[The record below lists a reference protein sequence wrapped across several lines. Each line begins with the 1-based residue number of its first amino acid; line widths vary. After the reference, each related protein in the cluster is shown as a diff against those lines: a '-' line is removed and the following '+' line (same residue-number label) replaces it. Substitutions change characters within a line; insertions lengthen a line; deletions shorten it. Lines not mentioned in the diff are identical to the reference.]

1 MEDQMHPT
9 RNDIAENS
17 RMGVIA
23 LLNARLADLIDL
35 QLALKHAHWN
45 VKGPHFIALHAMF
58 DDLQG
63 GLAAHIDDMAER
75 ITALGG
81 TAMGTMQDT
90 AKATSLPALPSDVFD
105 GLRLVEALADRTA
118 ALGKAV
124 RKGIE
129 ETTEMGDADAA
140 DLLTGL
146 SRQLDK
152 NLWFLE
158 AHLQRL

>member
-1 MEDQMHPT
+1 MHKT
-9 RNDIAENS
+9 RNDIAANARKS
-17 RMGVIA
+17 VSA

-45 VKGPHFIALHAMF
+45 VKGPNFIALHEMF
-58 DDLQG
+58 DAMTDSYD
-63 GLAAHIDDMAER
+63 AHVDDMAER

-81 TAMGTMQDT
+81 TAMGSVQ
-90 AKATSLPALPSDVFD
+90 AVEKATSLAPFPADVFD
-105 GLRLVEALADRTA
+105 GMKLVEALAERTA
-118 ALGKAV
+118 ALAKSV

-129 ETTEMGDADAA
+129 ETDEAGDVDAA
-140 DLLTGL
+140 DILTAL

-158 AHLQRL
+158 SHLQKG

>member
-1 MEDQMHPT
+1 MHPT
-9 RNDIAENS
+9 RNDMAENA
-17 RMGVIA
+17 RKGVAA

-45 VKGPHFIALHAMF
+45 VKGPHFIALHDLF
-58 DDLQG
+58 DDLHG
-63 GLAAHIDDMAER
+63 ALTPHIDDMAER

-81 TAMGTMQDT
+81 TAMGSLQGIE
-90 AKATSLPALPSDVFD
+90 KATSLPPLPTDLFD
-105 GLRLVEALADRTA
+105 GLKLLEALADRTA
-118 ALGKAV
+118 ALGKSV
-124 RKGIE
+124 RQGIA

-152 NLWFLE
+152 TLWFLE
-158 AHLQRL
+158 AHLQRG

>member
-1 MEDQMHPT
+1 MHPT

-23 LLNARLADLIDL
+23 LLNARLADLIDH

-45 VKGPHFIALHAMF
+45 VKGPHFIALHALF
-58 DDLQG
+58 DTLQG
-63 GLAAHIDDMAER
+63 GLTGHIDDMAER

-81 TAMGTMQDT
+81 TAMGSLQ
-90 AKATSLPALPSDVFD
+90 AIGKATSLTALPTDMFD
-105 GLRLVEALADRTA
+105 GIKLVEALADRTA

-152 NLWFLE
+152 DLWFLE

>member
-1 MEDQMHPT
+1 MHPT

-17 RMGVIA
+17 RNGVIA

-45 VKGPHFIALHAMF
+45 VKGPHFIALHEMF

-63 GLAAHIDDMAER
+63 GLSEPIDDMAER
-75 ITALGG
+75 IVALGG
-81 TAMGTMQDT
+81 TAMGSVQ
-90 AKATSLPALPSDVFD
+90 AVAAATSLAPFPGDVFD
-105 GLRLVEALADRTA
+105 GLRIVEALADRTA
-118 ALGKAV
+118 ALARSV

-152 NLWFLE
+152 ALWFLE
-158 AHLQRL
+158 AHLQRG

>member
-1 MEDQMHPT
+1 MHQT
-9 RNDIAENS
+9 RNDIAENA
-17 RMGVIA
+17 RKGVIA

-45 VKGPHFIALHAMF
+45 VKGPHFIALHTMF

-63 GLAAHIDDMAER
+63 PLTGQIDDMAER

-81 TAMGTMQDT
+81 TAMGSLQGVE
-90 AKATSLPALPSDVFD
+90 KATSLPALPTDLFD
-105 GLRLVEALADRTA
+105 GLGLVGALADRTA

-124 RKGIE
+124 RQGIAD
-129 ETTEMGDADAA
+129 TTEMGDADAA

-152 NLWFLE
+152 TLWFLE
-158 AHLQRL
+158 AHLQRS

>member
-1 MEDQMHPT
+1 MHPT
-9 RNDIAENS
+9 RNDIAENA
-17 RMGVIA
+17 RKGVTA

-45 VKGPHFIALHAMF
+45 VKGPHFIALHEMF

-63 GLAAHIDDMAER
+63 GLSGHIDDMAER

-81 TAMGTMQDT
+81 TAMGSVQ
-90 AKATSLPALPSDVFD
+90 AVGAATSLSPFPADLVD
-105 GLRLVEALADRTA
+105 GLRIVEALADRTA
-118 ALGKAV
+118 ALGRSV
-124 RKGIE
+124 RRGIE
-129 ETTEMGDADAA
+129 ETAEMGDADAA

-158 AHLQRL
+158 AHLQRG

>member
-1 MEDQMHPT
+1 MHQT
-9 RNDIAENS
+9 RNDIAENA
-17 RMGVIA
+17 RKGVIA
-23 LLNARLADLIDL
+23 LLNARLAELIDL

-45 VKGPHFIALHAMF
+45 VKGPHFIALHEMF
-58 DDLQG
+58 DALQG
-63 GLAAHIDDMAER
+63 GLSGHIDDMAER

-81 TAMGTMQDT
+81 TAMGSVQ
-90 AKATSLPALPSDVFD
+90 AVSAATSLPPLPADLFD

-118 ALGKAV
+118 SLARSV
-124 RKGIE
+124 RSGIG

-152 NLWFLE
+152 ALWFLE
-158 AHLQRL
+158 AHLQRS